1 MIIFSPFDHHYFQ
14 GDYGIRDALAIV
26 SRLPA
31 VTALLGILIEA
42 LADRQKS
49 LFRSDPKNDKRWCDQ
64 GLWKVGSAALQHFHI
79 TTSQQ
84 SPHNITT
91 ITFLSSPSNRNIT
104 TVLVITNQLVK

>member
-1 MIIFSPFDHHYFQ
+1 MYHFFQ

-64 GLWKVGSAALQHFHI
+64 GLWKVVQRHNHYHITTI
-79 TTSQQ
+79 TTSQ
-84 SPHNITT
+84 HRHIT
-91 ITFLSSPSNRNIT
+91 SS
-104 TVLVITNQLVK
+104 